1 MKHTWSMLC
10 IFLALV
16 ALAACKEEPQQ
27 PMNSSESYT
36 VRFVNTD
43 DTMIQEVT
51 YRKGETLRDRL
62 PLETNDGTIYE
73 WDLPSTD
80 ITISRNMTV
89 KATGFHKGALI
100 VFRSLDGIVV
110 HSIYN
115 DGQINLNVDSFPEVP
130 AKSDYKGGRW
140 IYNYNLS
147 CSPNH
152 TLEVRPYYFSAD
164 CYPNGMPKSI
174 IDKTGKEFWLT
185 EWAVDSADALNGVI
199 GYVTADRYTSGM
211 GRLRFH
217 FDSIVNH
224 FNSSSERKA
233 QLNDVTALQANN
245 YIIDNISECGSP
257 IAIIKKF
264 RKIFN
269 DNTWCLP
276 KSGEMGLIAE
286 AVKLYCPSYLTFLKG
301 SAEKAVMLMAG
312 AFGKTGSG
320 YALCDYLNV
329 YPDKGSTS
337 SEAYTYVDG
346 FLWPIHY

>member
-1 MKHTWSMLC
+1 MKHTWSILC
-10 IFLALV
+10 IAFFLMALT
-16 ALAACKEEPQQ
+16 ACKEEPQQ
-27 PMNSSESYT
+27 PINSSEKYI
-36 VRFVNTD
+36 VRFVNTNNSL
-43 DTMIQEVT
+43 IQEIT
-51 YRKGETLRDRL
+51 YREGETLKDRL

-73 WDLPSTD
+73 WDLPSTN

-89 KATGFHKGALI
+89 KATGSHQGALI

-110 HSIYN
+110 QSIYEG
-115 DGQINLNVDSFPEVP
+115 GQINLNVGSFPEVP
-130 AKSDYKGGRW
+130 AKSGYKGGRW
-140 IYNYNLS
+140 IYDYNLS
-147 CSPNH
+147 CNPNE

-174 IDKTGKEFWLT
+174 IDKTGKEFRLT
-185 EWAVDSADALNGVI
+185 EWAVDGADVVNGAI
-199 GYVTADRYTSGM
+199 GYVTADKYTPGM
-211 GRLRFH
+211 GKLRFY

-233 QLNDVTALQANN
+233 QLNNVTALQANN

-257 IAIIKKF
+257 ITIIKNF

-301 SAEKAVMLMAG
+301 SAEKAVMLLAG

-320 YALCDYLNV
+320 DPLCDYLNV

-337 SEAYTYVDG
+337 SEARTYVDG
-346 FLWPIHY
+346 FLWPINY